1 MKIKKMSYSKEV
13 RRTMKG
19 LPARR
24 PRRIR
29 RETIED
35 LKTFGIL
42 AGYTLVFM
50 VACLIYIII

>member
-1 MKIKKMSYSKEV
+1 
-13 RRTMKG
+13 MKG

-29 RETIED
+29 RETVED

-42 AGYTLVFM
+42 TGYTLSFM
-50 VACLIYIII
+50 AACVAYLIM